1 MKNFLAKIWV
11 PALLVMIAAMQS
23 FGIDATR
30 AVGLRRL
37 SDSLTSSRLED
48 SLSASGISGDSTI
61 GHLHDIID
69 TVLSDSLKLVIADST
84 VRDSILTDSIIADS
98 TKVRSARDTIRIPD
112 SLKEKDPFFYK
123 YYIAVKD
130 SLTRVQVR
138 DSLILAGDTLELMKL
153 DSLYIKDST
162 ETAVAKFN
170 AWYNSLSKRER
181 KKYDAEQA
189 LPGLIAAARRK
200 QEIKDS
206 IRARKDSIIEAT
218 PRILETFAFPDSMQY
233 KRIVTWQLDRNF
245 NDLKGLREQGSD
257 TSFNYNFYDY
267 SFMKKDVNATWL
279 GVAGS
284 PVQLYDFFKREEERN
299 VVFFTPLREYSYSP
313 ETLPMF
319 NTKTPYTELAYWG
332 TLFANQEK
340 EETNVKVLTTQNIT
354 PELNL
359 TLIYNRFGGNGM
371 LRREDYSN
379 RTFVAATN
387 YVGKRY
393 MMHAGYI
400 WNKIHNSDNGGI
412 QDLFWIRDTTVD
424 SREIEVY
431 LKNAQS
437 ERKKQTVFLDQTYR
451 IPFTFI
457 EDLKGMKERK
467 RKETVRD
474 SIMASGD
481 SLAIAALQSA
491 EKAEMEAAAEKSDTV
506 SVSDDITTAFIGHS
520 SEYSVFSK
528 SYSDD
533 IPTSDKAGREFF
545 NDRFY
550 LNPTKSY
557 DSLRVMRF
565 DNRIFMRLQPWSDDA
580 IVSKIDVGV
589 GDKLLNYYSFRPENY
604 LTGPH
609 TVVQNSLYLYAGAK
623 GQYDKYLKWDASG
636 DYTFAGHEANDFSIK
651 GNLSFSMYPFRKDRR
666 SPLTL
671 GARFETSL
679 REPDYYQQHLYTNHY
694 MWNNDFDKISTT
706 RLEATVDIPRWK
718 THAKVGYALLS
729 NNIYYDTEGIVR
741 QNGKPMSVLNASL
754 RQDFTVGAFHFD
766 HQALL
771 QFSSDNDVLPL
782 PALALNFR
790 YYIEFNVVRDVM
802 RMQIGAN
809 ALYTTKW
816 NAPAYNPVLGVF
828 HNQNTEQYGD
838 CPYIDAFINVQWKQA
853 SVFIKYVNANMG
865 WPCKSADYFTAHG
878 RIATQSAIKF
888 GISWPFWVFPGRNGS
903 AGSSSGVTSGGGSRG
918 ASSGM
923 MPSGGGRG
931 GMQSAANRTMR

>member
-11 PALLVMIAAMQS
+11 PILLVLIAAMQS

-30 AVGLRRL
+30 AMGLRKL
-37 SDSLTSSRLED
+37 SDSLSSAHTED
-48 SLSASGISGDSTI
+48 SLTASEPVQDSAIVP
-61 GHLHDIID
+61 LHDSIIMLD
-69 TVLSDSLKLVIADST
+69 LDSARK
-84 VRDSILTDSIIADS
+84 DSILLDTLD
-98 TKVRSARDTIRIPD
+98 TVKVIYARDTIVIPD

-130 SLTRVQVR
+130 SLTRAEVR
-138 DSLILAGDTLELMKL
+138 DSLIQAGDTLELAKL

-162 ETAVAKFN
+162 EVAVARFN

-189 LPGLIAAARRK
+189 LPGLIAAALRK

-206 IRARKDSIIEAT
+206 IKARRDSIIEAT

-233 KRIVTWQLDRNF
+233 KRIVTWQLDRYF
-245 NDLKGLREQGSD
+245 NDLNNLREQDSD
-257 TSFNYNFYDY
+257 TSFNHNFYDY

-359 TLIYNRFGGNGM
+359 TLLYNRFGGNGM

-387 YVGKRY
+387 YVGKKY

-431 LKNAQS
+431 LKDAKS
-437 ERKKQTVFLDQTYR
+437 ERKKQTVFLDQSYR

-457 EDLKGMKERK
+457 EDLKGLKERK
-467 RKETVRD
+467 RKKAVRD
-474 SIMASGD
+474 SILANGD
-481 SLAIAALQSA
+481 STAIAALKAA
-491 EKAEMEAAAEKSDTV
+491 EEAELAAAAEAEKTDTA
-506 SVSDDITTAFIGHS
+506 SVAKDITTAFIGHS

-528 SYSDD
+528 SYTDN
-533 IPTSDKAGREFF
+533 IATSDTPGREFF
-545 NDRFY
+545 NNRFY
-550 LNPTKSY
+550 LNPTRSH
-557 DSLRVMRF
+557 DSLRVMRL
-565 DNRIFMRLQPWSDDA
+565 DNRVFIRLQPWSADA
-580 IVSKIDVGV
+580 IVSKLDIGI
-589 GDKLLNYYSFRPENY
+589 GDKLLNYYSFRPQDY
-604 LTGPH
+604 LTGSE
-609 TVVQNSLYLYAGAK
+609 TIVQNSVYLYAGAK
-623 GQYDKYLKWDASG
+623 GQYDKYLKWSAFG
-636 DYTFAGHEANDFSIK
+636 DYTFAGHELNDFSIK
-651 GNLSFSMYPFRKDRR
+651 GDLSFSMYPFRKARN
-666 SPLTL
+666 SPLTI

-679 REPDYYQQHLYTNHY
+679 REPDYYQQHLFTNHY
-694 MWNNDFDKISTT
+694 MWNNSFGKISTT
-706 RLEATVDIPRWK
+706 KIEGTLDIPRWK
-718 THAKVGYALLS
+718 TALKVGYALLS
-729 NNIYYDTEGIVR
+729 NNIYYDNEGIVR
-741 QNGKPMSVLNASL
+741 QNTTPMSVFTASL
-754 RQDFTVGAFHFD
+754 RQDFKAGWFHFD
-766 HQALL
+766 HLALL

-782 PALALNFR
+782 PTLALNFK
-790 YYIEFNVVRDVM
+790 YYIEFNVVRNVM

-809 ALYTTKW
+809 ALYTTRW

-828 HNQNTEQYGD
+828 HNQNTELYGD
-838 CPYIDAFINVQWKQA
+838 CPYIDAFVNVQWKQA

-865 WPCKSADYFTAHG
+865 WPCKTADYFTAHG

-888 GISWPFWVFPGRNGS
+888 GISWPFWIFPGKNGAS
-903 AGSSSGVTSGGGSRG
+903 GSSKAGAAPGGSPRG
-918 ASSGM
+918 SS
-923 MPSGGGRG
+923 MPSGGGMKSPAG
-931 GMQSAANRTMR
+931 KIMR